1 MPLLSRILLVT
12 GSLSLLI
19 ATQLSAIG
27 FHALDDVLT
36 VEKRQSWDWATELQ
50 MVHSLG
56 LIAIALL
63 AMRMEQ
69 RRLLAWAGACMTLGL
84 FLFSGSIYLECLGAP
99 AQIGQVAPFGGTS
112 FMAGW
117 LLLAIAAVR
126 APRQRT

>member
-1 MPLLSRILLVT
+1 MPRLSRILLVA

-36 VEKRQSWDWATELQ
+36 PEKQRSWDWATELQ

-63 AMRMEQ
+63 GLRLE
-69 RRLLAWAGACMTLGL
+69 RRTLLGWAGGIMGLGL
-84 FLFSGSIYLECLGAP
+84 FLFCGSIYLECLGAP
-99 AQIGQVAPFGGTS
+99 AQIGQVAPIGGTS
-112 FMAGW
+112 FMLGW
-117 LLLAIAAVR
+117 LLLAVAAIR
-126 APRQRT
+126 APGWRS